1 MNIEEQRLVN
11 FSIIERWKKSNK
23 NTVDFC
29 KENNIKRSSFY
40 YWHRKYKDNHKK
52 VNKEKKFIPVN
63 IVKEN
68 NLHAL
73 EGWYPN
79 GAKRLA
85 VLYSLL
91 LTCNINQVN
100 PYEYLKDILTRAQD
114 INHKHIKELLPNN
127 WIQTV

>member
-23 NTVDFC
+23 STVNFC
-29 KENNIKRSSFY
+29 KENNIKRSFFY
-40 YWHRKYKDNHKK
+40 YWHRKYNDNHKK

-73 EGWYPN
+73 EVWYPN
-79 GAKRLA
+79 GVKVILVDKIDQQTLRTLI
-85 VLYSLL
+85 
-91 LTCNINQVN
+91 NI
-100 PYEYLKDILTRAQD
+100 Y
-114 INHKHIKELLPNN
+114 
-127 WIQTV
+127 